1 MGRQYLN
8 NRWCARCDH
17 KKATPYLRQ
26 YVKLFPE
33 APAKV
38 LDIGCG
44 NGRNSRFM
52 MKQGY
57 EVDGIDMAPKDFGI
71 KIVLGE
77 DDLPNKK
84 YDIILANYILMFLS
98 KKELKKVNSEILRCS
113 KIGTTM
119 MIEMYPAKD
128 AYDYN
133 FDDMLKYYFNSG
145 WVKIRKSKDKCV
157 IRREQ

>member
-8 NRWCARCDH
+8 DRWCARCDH

-26 YVKLFPE
+26 YAKLFPP

-52 MKQGY
+52 MDLGY
-57 EVDGIDMAPKDFGI
+57 DVDGIDMAPVDFGV

-84 YDIILANYILMFLS
+84 YDIILANFILMFLN

-113 KIGTTM
+113 KKGTTM

-128 AYDYN
+128 AYVYD
-133 FDDMLKYYFNSG
+133 FDNIVKYYINKG
-145 WVKIRKSKDKCV
+145 WTKVRKSKDKCV
-157 IRREQ
+157 LRREN